1 MSSGLSHKAPKC
13 VDLMTYVGTLPKD
26 QPLVCCFFTDNI
38 YCSQLRP
45 MIHVCQVFVVGGLAH
60 GKVEADYAEEEIAIS
75 HYPLSASVV
84 CGKICNALEHM
95 WEVL

>member
-1 MSSGLSHKAPKC
+1 MLEHCQKINHW
-13 VDLMTYVGTLPKD
+13 YVAFL
-26 QPLVCCFFTDNI
+26 LII
-38 YCSQLRP
+38 YSSQLRP